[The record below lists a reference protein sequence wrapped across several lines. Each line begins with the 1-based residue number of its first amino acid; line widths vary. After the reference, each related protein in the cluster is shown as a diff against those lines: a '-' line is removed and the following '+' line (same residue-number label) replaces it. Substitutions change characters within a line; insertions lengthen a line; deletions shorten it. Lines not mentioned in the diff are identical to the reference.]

1 MTEGKKTWSKTPRR
15 HYLVFWMIVVIL
27 LAFLKSCSDWLKTN
41 DEKIAEYK
49 AEIAQ
54 IEEQKQDAVS
64 QEYLNAKK
72 KAEIYCWMF
81 MSQEWIKQQLTS
93 SAWEWFSEDSAQ
105 YAIENL
111 DCDYKA
117 NALEKGK
124 FYFTEMNISKERVL
138 EQLSSPV
145 GEKFTEEEA
154 QYAIDNLE

>member
-1 MTEGKKTWSKTPRR
+1 
-15 HYLVFWMIVVIL
+15 MIVVIL

-49 AEIAQ
+49 AELQ
-54 IEEQKQDAVS
+54 DLEQEYSRKVVP

-105 YAIENL
+105 YAMENL

-124 FYFTEMNISKERVL
+124 FYFTEMNLSKERVL
-138 EQLSSPV
+138 EQLSSPAW
-145 GEKFTEEEA
+145 EKFTADEA
-154 QYAIDNLE
+154 QYAVDNLE

>member
-1 MTEGKKTWSKTPRR
+1 
-15 HYLVFWMIVVIL
+15 MIVVIL

-64 QEYLNAKK
+64 QEYLKAKK

-81 MSQEWIKQQLTS
+81 MSQEWIKEQLTS

-105 YAIENL
+105 YAMENL

-124 FYFTEMNISKERVL
+124 FYFTEMNLSKERVL

-145 GEKFTEEEA
+145 GEKFTKEEA

>member
-1 MTEGKKTWSKTPRR
+1 
-15 HYLVFWMIVVIL
+15 MIVVIL

-81 MSQEWIKQQLTS
+81 MSQEWIKEQLTS

-105 YAIENL
+105 YAMENL

-124 FYFTEMNISKERVL
+124 FYFTEMNLSKERVL

-145 GEKFTEEEA
+145 GEKFTKEEA